1 MQKCYNCG
9 KEVDDNVLICPDC
22 GALVKRY
29 GRPESA
35 QPEQEADPFPR
46 ETAFD
51 TQPQPRG
58 AVWRQEDGK
67 LKFSGYVTFWLVLCA
82 IYLGNLLLSFAI
94 TLLVYRFRDFYFEIL
109 GQFEELAYMEE
120 YLRQLLSIIEAEPI
134 RLIVVGVLVAVQFGW
149 RDLVPRVEA
158 EAGVLYP
165 GRSGCAAERRA
176 AHSGRRHRRG
186 HLPDRAVHGL
196 AAPAS
201 QLEFAAV
208 SKISQNGG
216 RCVKQR
222 PPFLRPEGRNHGGVE
237 KKPVRSG

>member
-82 IYLGNLLLSFAI
+82 IYLGY
-94 TLLVYRFRDFYFEIL
+94 TLLGFACTLLIYRFRDFYFGIL
-109 GQFEELAYMEE
+109 DQFEELSSMAEL
-120 YLRQLLSIIEAEPI
+120 LRTLLASLEAAPVYY
-134 RLIVVGVLVAVQFGW
+134 IVVGVLIVVQFGCVVW
-149 RDLVPRVEA
+149 FLASKRKLAFYILTAAAVLLTALQLVLGG
-158 EAGVLYP
+158 GVSALIYLLGP
-165 GRSGCAAERRA
+165 FTAWLLLRSGW
-176 AHSGRRHRRG
+176 
-186 HLPDRAVHGL
+186 GL
-196 AAPAS
+196 
-201 QLEFAAV
+201 
-208 SKISQNGG
+208 
-216 RCVKQR
+216 
-222 PPFLRPEGRNHGGVE
+222 LR
-237 KKPVRSG
+237 

>member
-58 AVWRQEDGK
+58 AVWQQEDGK

-82 IYLGNLLLSFAI
+82 IYLGNILLSFAV

-109 GQFEELAYMEE
+109 GQFEEMAYMEE

-134 RLIVVGVLVAVQFGW
+134 RLIVGSV
-149 RDLVPRVEA
+149 
-158 EAGVLYP
+158 
-165 GRSGCAAERRA
+165 
-176 AHSGRRHRRG
+176 
-186 HLPDRAVHGL
+186 
-196 AAPAS
+196 
-201 QLEFAAV
+201 
-208 SKISQNGG
+208 
-216 RCVKQR
+216 R
-222 PPFLRPEGRNHGGVE
+222 PQ
-237 KKPVRSG
+237 

>member
-82 IYLGNLLLSFAI
+82 IYLGN
-94 TLLVYRFRDFYFEIL
+94 TLLGYFEIL

-120 YLRQLLSIIEAEPI
+120 YLRQLLSVIEAEPI
-134 RLIVVGVLVAVQFGW
+134 RLIVVGVLVAVQFGCVIW
-149 RDLVPRVEA
+149 FLVSKRKLA
-158 EAGVLYP
+158 FYI
-165 GRSGCAAERRA
+165 
-176 AHSGRRHRRG
+176 
-186 HLPDRAVHGL
+186 L
-196 AAPAS
+196 AA
-201 QLEFAAV
+201 AAV
-208 SKISQNGG
+208 LLTAAQLILGG
-216 RCVKQR
+216 GIGAVIYLIG
-222 PPFLRPEGRNHGGVE
+222 PFTVWLLLHRSWNLLR
-237 KKPVRSG
+237 